1 MYSWQKSNYFCG
13 VNIKNMFQ
21 VLSQSAFFIGLQPQQ
36 LEDIF
41 SRITYSVKSFTKGQ
55 TIAQREEELKNLC
68 IVVDGVVKGEM
79 VDFTGKILK
88 VEEIPAP
95 HPLAHA
101 VLFSS
106 MNRFPVDVVA
116 VTDCKI
122 LFIPKADVLRLLQ
135 ANEIILNN
143 FLRAVSNRAHF
154 LTNKLWFLSFKT
166 IKEKVAHYLLSI
178 AKSETRTT
186 LFLPKSHQELAEFF
200 GVTRPSL
207 ARVFA
212 DMQNEGIITV
222 DRREVVILDRKKLLE
237 MIN

>member
-1 MYSWQKSNYFCG
+1 
-13 VNIKNMFQ
+13 MFQ
-21 VLSQSAFFIGLQPQQ
+21 ILTNSAFFVGLNPHE
-36 LEDIF
+36 LEQIF
-41 SRITYSVKSFTKGQ
+41 SKITYSVKSFAKGQ

-116 VTDCKI
+116 ITDCKI
-122 LFIPKADVLRLLQ
+122 LFIPKGDVLRLMQ

>member
-1 MYSWQKSNYFCG
+1 
-13 VNIKNMFQ
+13 MFQ
-21 VLSQSAFFIGLQPQQ
+21 ILTNSAFFVGLNAHE
-36 LEDIF
+36 LEQTF
-41 SRITYSVKSFTKGQ
+41 SKISYSVKSFAKGQ

-68 IVVDGVVKGEM
+68 IVVEGIVKGEM

-88 VEEIPAP
+88 VEEIQSP

-122 LFIPKADVLRLLQ
+122 LFIPKAEVLRLLQ

-143 FLRAVSNRAHF
+143 FLKAVSNRAHF

-166 IKEKVAHYLLSI
+166 IKEKVAHYLLSL

-222 DRREVVILDRKKLLE
+222 NRREVVIIDRKKLME